1 MWFQSNPEVS
11 NLQSRKLT
19 DVFFLFLFF
28 LSLSLFLSNHNA
40 ISRLRPRQKMQR
52 HREGLLCEWR
62 RLLLHTWYK
71 SALLQVS
78 YLRRFFGFAS
88 KMKLFTVNLLCPNSF
103 HDVFFFVV
111 FFTLVIF
118 HNSRFL
124 ILLFISLIA
133 LDFRSSSAAAAAE
146 THHRENAA
154 SLLNYPPVV
163 YFSTNN
169 GVRRRCAH
177 PFKSCLVYRRA
188 AH

>member
-103 HDVFFFVV
+103 HDFFFFVV

-133 LDFRSSSAAAAAE
+133 LDFRSSSLQQRQRQQQKHITGKMLPVCLT
-146 THHRENAA
+146 TH
-154 SLLNYPPVV
+154 LLCILALIMEWGGGALILLSHV
-163 YFSTNN
+163 
-169 GVRRRCAH
+169 
-177 PFKSCLVYRRA
+177 
-188 AH
+188 